1 MKSKSRPPATGQQI
15 GEGSYEGARDYRKNI
30 SAYLQDAD
38 VAADAKA
45 AQPRSAAEAAELKA
59 AEDAGRSHS
68 KAKGQ

>member
-1 MKSKSRPPATGQQI
+1 MKSKPDTQATGKQI

-30 SAYLQDAD
+30 AAYLQNAD

-45 AQPRSAAEAAELKA
+45 AQPDSPTEAAELKQ
-59 AEDAGRSHS
+59 AEEEGRSHS